1 MATKHHE
8 CMIEK
13 YKRLVQKLQ
22 EATDNRKLAWE
33 KTSRDN
39 EYQAVV
45 EIILCRSNIMRR
57 MNLICLI
64 KLLMFLYSCGI
75 MLE

>member
-1 MATKHHE
+1 
-8 CMIEK
+8 MIEK

-33 KTSRDN
+33 KTSREN

-45 EIILCRSNIMRR
+45 GDNSVSTNIMRR
-57 MNLICLI
+57 MKWICLI

>member
-1 MATKHHE
+1 MMSLHIYKIFLQKIKIE
-8 CMIEK
+8 CYDRK
-13 YKRLVQKLQ
+13 DKRLVQKLQ

-45 EIILCRSNIMRR
+45 GDNSV
-57 MNLICLI
+57 
-64 KLLMFLYSCGI
+64 
-75 MLE
+75 